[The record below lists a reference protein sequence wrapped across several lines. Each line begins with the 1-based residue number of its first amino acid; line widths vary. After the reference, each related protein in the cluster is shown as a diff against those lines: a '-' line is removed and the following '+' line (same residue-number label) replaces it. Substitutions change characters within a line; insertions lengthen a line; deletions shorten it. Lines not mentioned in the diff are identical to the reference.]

1 MNSRRNK
8 KRNTE
13 GILEVFDMIDER
25 YILEADD
32 PEILESLKD
41 RTRFTCPEFVSS
53 RRKPKKKFVPVLA
66 AAAIGLF
73 AVTGI
78 AAVTG
83 SLQSVFPD
91 SFRSTEA
98 QDQINDSRMNVTGS
112 GQEHIPDDVKSDP
125 ESLAMWKGWPALND
139 NSALISITQTAFD
152 GKWFYLTASKTENGK
167 KYDLNEDRMWVNGK
181 EFGPVSSTDEDD
193 TYSLYSTKTK

>member
-1 MNSRRNK
+1 
-8 KRNTE
+8 
-13 GILEVFDMIDER
+13 MIDER

-41 RTRFTCPEFVSS
+41 SARFTSSEYVSS
-53 RRKPKKKFVPVLA
+53 RRKPKKRFVPVLA

-83 SLQSVFPD
+83 ILQSVFPD

-98 QDQINDSRMNVTGS
+98 QDLINDSRMNVTVS
-112 GQEHIPDDVKSDP
+112 GQEHIPDGVKNDP
-125 ESLAMWKGWPALND
+125 ESLAMWEGWPVLND

-152 GKWFYLTASKTENGK
+152 GKWFYLTAAKTENGK
-167 KYDLNEDRMWVNGK
+167 KYDLNEDRMWVRRRLPCSYRAA
-181 EFGPVSSTDEDD
+181 PVPAD
-193 TYSLYSTKTK
+193 LRNRAAL